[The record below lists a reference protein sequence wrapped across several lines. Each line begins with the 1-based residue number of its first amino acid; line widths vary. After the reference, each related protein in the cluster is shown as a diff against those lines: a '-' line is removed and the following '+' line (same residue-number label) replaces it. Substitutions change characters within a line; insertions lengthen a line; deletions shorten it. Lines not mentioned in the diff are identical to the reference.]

1 MVTKN
6 NPVNRGLTALA
17 AVLLWASLSGSAP
30 TASRRAILFFGD
42 SLTAGYG
49 VGKEQAYP
57 AVVQARID
65 SLGWDFEVVNA
76 GLSGETSAAGLRR
89 IDWVLRRQVDVFV
102 LELGGNDGLRGVPL
116 AYTEQTL
123 QQILDRVKSRYPDAV
138 LVVAGMQ
145 LPPNLGPRYI
155 EAFSAIFPRLAES
168 NKAILIPFLLEGVGG
183 ERALMLP
190 DGIHPTPA
198 GHRAVADVVWKQL
211 EPALRRLREKDESI
225 HPTQDLEGRGS
236 VDASTTDDADQNG
249 ERGEADQG
257 QR

>member
-1 MVTKN
+1 M
-6 NPVNRGLTALA
+6 
-17 AVLLWASLSGSAP
+17 
-30 TASRRAILFFGD
+30 ILFFGD

-49 VGKEQAYP
+49 VGKEHAYP

-89 IDWVLRRQVDVFV
+89 IDWILRRQVDVFV

-116 AYTEQTL
+116 AYTEQAL
-123 QQILDRVKSRYPDAV
+123 QQILDRVKSRYADAV

-145 LPPNLGPRYI
+145 LPPNLGPHYI

-190 DGIHPTPA
+190 DGIHPTVA
-198 GHRAVADVVWKQL
+198 GHRAVADVVWERL
-211 EPALRRLREKDESI
+211 GPVLGRLREGDESI
-225 HPTQDLEGRGS
+225 HPTQDLEGRGG
-236 VDASTTDDADQNG
+236 VDAATTDDTDQNG

>member
-1 MVTKN
+1 
-6 NPVNRGLTALA
+6 LTVLA
-17 AVLLWASLSGSAP
+17 AILLWAGFAGS
-30 TASRRAILFFGD
+30 TSTDSRRVVLFFGD

-57 AVVQARID
+57 AVVQTRID

-89 IDWVLRRQVDVFV
+89 IDWILRRQVDVFV

-123 QQILDRVKSRYPDAV
+123 QQILDRVESRYPDAI
-138 LVVAGMQ
+138 LMVAGMQ

-155 EAFSAIFPRLAES
+155 EAFRAIFPRLAER
-168 NKAILIPFLLEGVGG
+168 NGAILIPFLLEGVGG
-183 ERALMLP
+183 ERELMLP
-190 DGIHPTPA
+190 DGIHPTVE
-198 GHRAVADVVWKQL
+198 GHRAVADVVWERL
-211 EPALRRLREKDESI
+211 EPVLRRLRKGNESI
-225 HPTQDLEGRGS
+225 RPAQDLERRGG
-236 VDASTTDDADQNG
+236 VDPATADDADQDG
-249 ERGEADQG
+249 ERGEADEG